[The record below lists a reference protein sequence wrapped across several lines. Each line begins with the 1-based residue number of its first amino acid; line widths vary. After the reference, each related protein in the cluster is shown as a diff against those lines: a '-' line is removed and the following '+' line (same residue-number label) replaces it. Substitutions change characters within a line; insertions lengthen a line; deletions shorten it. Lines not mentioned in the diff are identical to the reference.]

1 MKNYKILFLVLFI
14 SAVTFAQKSVLIR
27 YEPKVGSTLKN
38 EMTAIMDITIKAGE
52 QNIITKMNMG
62 FEMTY
67 KTKERKKEVNK
78 IDMIFDKITMEINNP
93 MMSGSYNSE
102 IKEETDPF
110 ALKIADSFKGV
121 LDNPVPMS
129 ISTKGEFT
137 EPIDIVKVFPQIPAS
152 KAKELKEQMSN
163 QFIQFPEEKVKI
175 GESWTMSSTM
185 NQVGKLEYTYTLI
198 GIEKNKLL
206 LTVKGKM
213 LESESE
219 TIKMLAATIS
229 GDVILNK
236 KTGETLESNIVMDM
250 DMQMEAQ
257 GSAMDMNMK
266 AEISMKAYQL

>member
-1 MKNYKILFLVLFI
+1 MLVAI
-14 SAVTFAQKSVLIR
+14 YIQKVS
-27 YEPKVGSTLKN
+27 
-38 EMTAIMDITIKAGE
+38 
-52 QNIITKMNMG
+52 IIWN
-62 FEMTY
+62 
-67 KTKERKKEVNK
+67 
-78 IDMIFDKITMEINNP
+78 
-93 MMSGSYNSE
+93 
-102 IKEETDPF
+102 PF